1 MKNKFRN
8 PYFYLGLVSIFFAAA
23 GIQFEDLTSWQLL
36 LDALL
41 SILENPVSILAVIG
55 AMLSVWND
63 NSTSGLDPIKP
74 KHEEANNGDK

>member
-63 NSTSGLDPIKP
+63 NSTSGLDPIKNR
-74 KHEEANNGDK
+74 EADNDNGE